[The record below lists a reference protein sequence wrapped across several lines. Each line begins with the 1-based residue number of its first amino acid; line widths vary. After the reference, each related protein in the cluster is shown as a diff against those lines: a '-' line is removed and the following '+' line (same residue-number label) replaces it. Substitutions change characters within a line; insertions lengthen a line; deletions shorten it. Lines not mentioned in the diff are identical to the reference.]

1 MATAFKIDGTAQ
13 LWEAGG
19 ECAAPGGTHEHTDL
33 TIGAL
38 ARLTG
43 IPAKTIRFYEE
54 IGLLPPAQRTA
65 NRYRRYGQANVNRL
79 VLLRRIRLLGVPLPA
94 AKPLLAEAPDARCA
108 DVQRDL
114 LTLVDARLA
123 ALDRELAELH
133 ALRDETL
140 RYSRALAE
148 CEVTGDDLFTD
159 CTDMRCLALP
169 RERGAHQGEPLCER

>member
-1 MATAFKIDGTAQ
+1 MATAQHGVTTSCGADND
-13 LWEAGG
+13 
-19 ECAAPGGTHEHTDL
+19 CAAAGEAEGHADL

-38 ARLTG
+38 ARITG

-54 IGLLPPAQRTA
+54 IGLLPPAQRMA
-65 NRYRRYGQANVNRL
+65 NRYRRYGQADVNRL
-79 VLLRRIRLLGVPLPA
+79 VLLRRIRLLGVPLTE
-94 AKPLLAEAPDARCA
+94 AKPLISEAPDARCA

-123 ALDRELAELH
+123 ELDRELDELR

-148 CEVTGDDLFTD
+148 CRVTGDDLFTD

-169 RERGAHQGEPLCER
+169 RERGAAQGDSSCAN

>member
-1 MATAFKIDGTAQ
+1 MATALNNATDLCETDDYCAVP
-13 LWEAGG
+13 G
-19 ECAAPGGTHEHTDL
+19 EIHEHTDL
-33 TIGAL
+33 TIGSL

-54 IGLLPPAQRTA
+54 IGLLPPAKRTA
-65 NRYRRYGQANVNRL
+65 NRYRHYGQADVNRL

-94 AKPLLAEAPDARCA
+94 AKPLLAEADDDASCA

-114 LTLVDARLA
+114 LALVDARLA

-148 CEVTGDDLFTD
+148 CAVTGDDLFTD
-159 CTDMRCLALP
+159 CTNMRCLALP
-169 RERGAHQGEPLCER
+169 SERGAHQGDPSCEP